1 MGYGVVG
8 FKKGVN
14 VYCLTRLEEDICH
27 QHLAT
32 MHTYSLFKTDVDGGC
47 SGGDRKNS
55 FWGKSCVW
63 QTKIMNKRLFVRKFG
78 HKGTGKYIHISVIC
92 SFSQPLHCLK

>member
-1 MGYGVVG
+1 MSNQAGGM
-8 FKKGVN
+8 
-14 VYCLTRLEEDICH
+14 DICH

-32 MHTYSLFKTDVDGGC
+32 MHTASSKELMMGGC

-63 QTKIMNKRLFVRKFG
+63 QTKIMNKRLL
-78 HKGTGKYIHISVIC
+78 YE
-92 SFSQPLHCLK
+92 SFLILATMGRENTFTLVLYVAFLNL